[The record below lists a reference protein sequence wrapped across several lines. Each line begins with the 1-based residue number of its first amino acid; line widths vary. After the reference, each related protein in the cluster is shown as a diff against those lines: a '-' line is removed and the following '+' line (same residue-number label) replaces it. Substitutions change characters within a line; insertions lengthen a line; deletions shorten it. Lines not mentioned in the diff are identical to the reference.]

1 MDIAGW
7 REDIGKGASKF
18 PQFHRLAQTQFRTAP
33 ERTPYCA
40 DHWHETC
47 QCCFVFSLRRSFFLL
62 EFIIAYYIILTVN
75 MQGRIPYTGFTLLP
89 FPNPR
94 AMFFSP
100 MPKRILIVEDEI
112 SVRNAVRIFLEHHSP
127 FEVCGEAAN
136 GVEAVDKAVALQPD
150 LVILDL
156 SMPHMN
162 GIEAASLLRSRLPLV
177 PIVVY
182 TMFGD
187 VLGKSLASALGVAAI
202 VSKSDG
208 LAILL
213 ARIQALLASTTLVQ
227 PPVAK

>member
-1 MDIAGW
+1 
-7 REDIGKGASKF
+7 
-18 PQFHRLAQTQFRTAP
+18 
-33 ERTPYCA
+33 
-40 DHWHETC
+40 
-47 QCCFVFSLRRSFFLL
+47 
-62 EFIIAYYIILTVN
+62 
-75 MQGRIPYTGFTLLP
+75 
-89 FPNPR
+89 
-94 AMFFSP
+94 

-112 SVRNAVRIFLEHHSP
+112 SVRNAVRIFLEHHSA

-136 GVEAVDKAVALQPD
+136 GVEAVDKAIALQPD

-162 GIEAASLLRSRLPLV
+162 GIEAASLLRTRLPLV

-187 VLGKSLASALGVAAI
+187 VLGKSLAAALGVAAI

-208 LAILL
+208 LTILL
-213 ARIQALLASTTLVQ
+213 ARIEALLASTTLVQ

>member
-1 MDIAGW
+1 
-7 REDIGKGASKF
+7 
-18 PQFHRLAQTQFRTAP
+18 
-33 ERTPYCA
+33 
-40 DHWHETC
+40 
-47 QCCFVFSLRRSFFLL
+47 
-62 EFIIAYYIILTVN
+62 
-75 MQGRIPYTGFTLLP
+75 MQDRIRYTGLTLLP
-89 FPNPR
+89 FTNPR

-150 LVILDL
+150 IVILDL

-208 LAILL
+208 LGILL
-213 ARIQALLASTTLVQ
+213 ARIEALLASTTLVQ
-227 PPVAK
+227 PPVTK